1 MNNIPSSI
9 EAEESLLGA
18 MLQNP
23 QAISISISKISSN
36 DFYSERNKLLY
47 ESILE
52 MHSRNIE
59 VNAETALRYLKEN
72 GLFEKVFQNDE
83 AYLMRIIDGTPFH
96 QNARYYSE
104 IIAEKSL
111 LRDLITVS
119 QDIQKSAFEAKDNE
133 TREIV
138 DLAEKKIFEV
148 TQRRLDNDFIH
159 IRDLL
164 YEALTTIE
172 SRKKHKGTVTGV
184 PSGFV
189 GLDKVTHGFQPSDLI
204 ILAARPSVGKTSFAL
219 NIVEYVLT
227 NAETIN
233 FGIGFFSLEMSR
245 MQLVERL
252 IASKARISLG
262 RIRTGDLEKNEWA
275 KLGQTFNSL
284 AQSNLLIDDASQLTI
299 MEIRGKA
306 RQMKYKF
313 AEMNKVRD
321 KDKPPVDLKLIIVD
335 YLQLI
340 HSTTG
345 ARKNGTREQ
354 EIAEIS
360 RGLKAL
366 AKELNVPVIAL
377 AQLSRAVEQR
387 QDKPRLS
394 DLRESGSIEQD
405 ADIVMF
411 LHRQRPNREDK
422 DEEVIDSKTNQVEV
436 ILAKHRNG
444 AIIDGLP
451 LNFIAEQT
459 RFENIFNNNSDIY
472 NN

>member
-1 MNNIPSSI
+1 MNNMPYSI

-23 QAISISISKISSN
+23 QAISIALSKINSK
-36 DFYSERNKLLY
+36 DFYSERNRLIY
-47 ESILE
+47 ESVIE
-52 MHSRNIE
+52 MHNRNIA
-59 VNAETALRYLKEN
+59 VNGETALRYLKEN
-72 GLFEKVFQNDE
+72 DLFEKLFQNDE
-83 AYLMRIIDGTPFH
+83 AYLMRIIDGTPFY
-96 QNARYYSE
+96 QNAKYYAE

-111 LRDLITVS
+111 LRDLILAA
-119 QDIQKSAFEAKDNE
+119 QDIEKSAYESKDNE
-133 TREIV
+133 TKEV
-138 DLAEKKIFEV
+138 ADFAEKKIFEV

-164 YEALTTIE
+164 YEALTSIE
-172 SRKKHKGTVTGV
+172 ERKKHKSAVTGV
-184 PSGFV
+184 PSGFA
-189 GLDKVTHGFQPSDLI
+189 GLDRVTHGFQPSDLI

-219 NIVEYVLT
+219 NIVEHVMT
-227 NAETIN
+227 NVETMS

-252 IASKARISLG
+252 ISSKARINLS
-262 RIRTGDLEKNEWA
+262 RVRSGDLERTEWT

-284 AQSNLLIDDASQLTI
+284 SQSNLLIDDSSQLTI

-313 AEMNKVRD
+313 AEMSKTSGKNI
-321 KDKPPVDLKLIIVD
+321 DLKLIVVD

-340 HSTTG
+340 HSNIQT
-345 ARKNGTREQ
+345 RRNGTREQ
-354 EIAEIS
+354 EIADIS

-366 AKELNVPVIAL
+366 AKELNIPVVAL

-405 ADIVMF
+405 ADLVMF
-411 LHRQRPNREDK
+411 LHRQKPNRD
-422 DEEVIDSKTNQVEV
+422 DEEVIDERNNQVEV

-444 AIIDGLP
+444 SIIDGLP
-451 LNFIAEQT
+451 LNFVAEQT
-459 RFENIFNNNSDIY
+459 RFENIYSNTDNN
-472 NN
+472 

>member
-1 MNNIPSSI
+1 MNNMPYSI

-23 QAISISISKISSN
+23 QAISIALSKINSR
-36 DFYSERNKLLY
+36 DFYSERNRLLY
-47 ESILE
+47 ESVIE
-52 MHSRNIE
+52 MHNRNIA
-59 VNAETALRYLKEN
+59 VNGETALRYLKEN
-72 GLFEKVFQNDE
+72 DLFEKLFQNDE
-83 AYLMRIIDGTPFH
+83 AYLMRIIDGTPFY
-96 QNARYYSE
+96 QNAKYYAE

-111 LRDLITVS
+111 LRDLIFAA
-119 QDIQKSAFEAKDNE
+119 QDIEKSAYESKDSE
-133 TREIV
+133 TKEV
-138 DLAEKKIFEV
+138 ADFAEKKIFEV

-164 YEALTTIE
+164 YEALTSIE
-172 SRKKHKGTVTGV
+172 ERKKHKSAVTGV
-184 PSGFV
+184 PSGFT
-189 GLDKVTHGFQPSDLI
+189 GLDRVTHGFQPSDLI

-219 NIVEYVLT
+219 NIVEHVMT
-227 NAETIN
+227 NVETMG

-252 IASKARISLG
+252 ISSKARINLS
-262 RIRTGDLEKNEWA
+262 RVRSGDLERQEWT

-284 AQSNLLIDDASQLTI
+284 SQSNLLIDDSSQLTI

-313 AEMNKVRD
+313 AEMSKTSGKNI
-321 KDKPPVDLKLIIVD
+321 DLKLIVVD

-340 HSTTG
+340 HSNIQT
-345 ARKNGTREQ
+345 RRNGTREQ
-354 EIAEIS
+354 EIADIS

-366 AKELNVPVIAL
+366 AKELNIPVVAL

-405 ADIVMF
+405 ADLVMF
-411 LHRQRPNREDK
+411 LHRQKPNRE
-422 DEEVIDSKTNQVEV
+422 DEEVIDERNNQVEV

-444 AIIDGLP
+444 SIIDGLP
-451 LNFIAEQT
+451 LNFVAEQT
-459 RFENIFNNNSDIY
+459 RFENIYSNADNN
-472 NN
+472 

>member
-1 MNNIPSSI
+1 MNNMPYSI

-23 QAISISISKISSN
+23 QAISIALSKINSK
-36 DFYSERNKLLY
+36 DFYSERNRLLY
-47 ESILE
+47 ESVIE
-52 MHSRNIE
+52 MHNRNIE
-59 VNAETALRYLKEN
+59 VNGETALRYLKEN
-72 GLFEKVFQNDE
+72 GLFEKLFQNDE
-83 AYLMRIIDGTPFH
+83 AYLMRIIDGTPFY
-96 QNARYYSE
+96 QSAKYYSE

-111 LRDLITVS
+111 LRDLILAS
-119 QDIQKSAFEAKDNE
+119 QDIQKSAYEAKDAE
-133 TREIV
+133 TKEV
-138 DLAEKKIFEV
+138 ADFAEKKIFEV

-164 YEALTTIE
+164 YEALTSIE
-172 SRKKHKGTVTGV
+172 ERKKHKSAVTGV
-184 PSGFV
+184 PSGFA
-189 GLDKVTHGFQPSDLI
+189 GLDRVTHGFQPSDLI

-219 NIVEYVLT
+219 NIVEHVMT
-227 NAETIN
+227 NVETMG

-252 IASKARISLG
+252 ISSKARINLS
-262 RIRTGDLEKNEWA
+262 RVRSGDLERTEWT

-284 AQSNLLIDDASQLTI
+284 SQSNLLIDDSSQLTI

-313 AEMNKVRD
+313 AEMSKTSGKNI
-321 KDKPPVDLKLIIVD
+321 DLKLIVVD

-340 HSTTG
+340 HSNIQT
-345 ARKNGTREQ
+345 RRNGTREQ
-354 EIAEIS
+354 EIADIS

-366 AKELNVPVIAL
+366 AKELNIPVVAL

-405 ADIVMF
+405 ADLVMF
-411 LHRQRPNREDK
+411 LHRQKPNKE
-422 DEEVIDSKTNQVEV
+422 DEEVIDERNNQVEV

-444 AIIDGLP
+444 SIIDGLP
-451 LNFIAEQT
+451 LNFVAEQT
-459 RFENIFNNNSDIY
+459 RFENIYSNADNN
-472 NN
+472 

>member
-1 MNNIPSSI
+1 MNNMPYSI

-23 QAISISISKISSN
+23 QAISIALSKINSK
-36 DFYSERNKLLY
+36 DFYSERNRLLY
-47 ESILE
+47 ESIIE
-52 MHSRNIE
+52 MHNRNIA
-59 VNAETALRYLKEN
+59 VNGETALRYLKEN
-72 GLFEKVFQNDE
+72 GLFEKLFQNDE
-83 AYLMRIIDGTPFH
+83 AYLIKIIDGTPLS
-96 QNARYYSE
+96 QSARYYAD

-111 LRDLITVS
+111 LRDLILAA
-119 QDIQKSAFEAKDNE
+119 QDIQKSAYEAKDAE
-133 TREIV
+133 TKEV
-138 DLAEKKIFEV
+138 ADFAEKKIFEV

-164 YEALTTIE
+164 YEALTSIE
-172 SRKKHKGTVTGV
+172 ERKKHKSAVTGV
-184 PSGFV
+184 PSGFT
-189 GLDKVTHGFQPSDLI
+189 GLDRVTHGFQPSDLI

-219 NIVEYVLT
+219 NIVEHVMT
-227 NAETIN
+227 NVETMS

-252 IASKARISLG
+252 ISSKARINLS
-262 RIRTGDLEKNEWA
+262 RVRSGDLERQEWT

-284 AQSNLLIDDASQLTI
+284 SQSNLLIDDSSQLTI

-313 AEMNKVRD
+313 AEMSKTSGKNI
-321 KDKPPVDLKLIIVD
+321 DLKLIVVD

-340 HSTTG
+340 HSSQT
-345 ARKNGTREQ
+345 RRNGNREQ
-354 EIAEIS
+354 EIADIS

-366 AKELNVPVIAL
+366 AKELNIPVVAL

-405 ADIVMF
+405 ADLVMF
-411 LHRQRPNREDK
+411 LHRQKPNRE
-422 DEEVIDSKTNQVEV
+422 DEEVIDERNNQVEL

-444 AIIDGLP
+444 SIIDGLP
-451 LNFIAEQT
+451 LNFVAEQT
-459 RFENIFNNNSDIY
+459 RFENIYSNADNN
-472 NN
+472 

>member
-1 MNNIPSSI
+1 MNNMPYSI

-23 QAISISISKISSN
+23 QAISIALSKINSK
-36 DFYSERNKLLY
+36 DFYSERNRLLY
-47 ESILE
+47 ESVIE
-52 MHSRNIE
+52 MHNRNIA
-59 VNAETALRYLKEN
+59 VNGETALRYLKEN
-72 GLFEKVFQNDE
+72 GLFEKLFQNDE
-83 AYLMRIIDGTPFH
+83 AYLIKIIDGTPLS
-96 QNARYYSE
+96 QSARYYAD

-111 LRDLITVS
+111 LRDLILAS
-119 QDIQKSAFEAKDNE
+119 QDIQKSAYEAKDAE
-133 TREIV
+133 TKEV
-138 DLAEKKIFEV
+138 ADFAEKKIFEV

-164 YEALTTIE
+164 YEALTSIE
-172 SRKKHKGTVTGV
+172 ERKKHKSAVTGV
-184 PSGFV
+184 PSGFT
-189 GLDKVTHGFQPSDLI
+189 GLDRVTHGFQPSDLI

-219 NIVEYVLT
+219 NIVEHVMT
-227 NAETIN
+227 NVETMG

-252 IASKARISLG
+252 ISSKARINLS
-262 RIRTGDLEKNEWA
+262 RVRSGDLERTEWT

-284 AQSNLLIDDASQLTI
+284 SQSNLLIDDSSQLTI

-313 AEMNKVRD
+313 AEMSKTSGKNI
-321 KDKPPVDLKLIIVD
+321 DLKIIVVD

-340 HSTTG
+340 HSSQT
-345 ARKNGTREQ
+345 RRNGNREQ
-354 EIAEIS
+354 EIADIS

-366 AKELNVPVIAL
+366 AKELNIPVVAL

-405 ADIVMF
+405 ADLVMF
-411 LHRQRPNREDK
+411 LHRQKPNRE
-422 DEEVIDSKTNQVEV
+422 DEEVIDERNNQVEL

-444 AIIDGLP
+444 SIIDGLP
-451 LNFIAEQT
+451 LNFVAEQT
-459 RFENIFNNNSDIY
+459 RFENIYSNADNN
-472 NN
+472 

>member
-1 MNNIPSSI
+1 MNNMPYSI

-23 QAISISISKISSN
+23 QAISIALSKINSK
-36 DFYSERNKLLY
+36 DFYSERNRLLY
-47 ESILE
+47 ESVIE
-52 MHSRNIE
+52 MHNRNIA
-59 VNAETALRYLKEN
+59 VNGETALRYLKEN
-72 GLFEKVFQNDE
+72 DLFEKLFQNDE
-83 AYLMRIIDGTPFH
+83 AYLMRIIDGTPFY
-96 QNARYYSE
+96 QNAKYYAE

-111 LRDLITVS
+111 LRDLILAA
-119 QDIQKSAFEAKDNE
+119 QDIEKSAYESKDNE
-133 TREIV
+133 TKEV
-138 DLAEKKIFEV
+138 ADFAEKKIFEV

-164 YEALTTIE
+164 YEALTSIE
-172 SRKKHKGTVTGV
+172 ERKKHKSAVTGV
-184 PSGFV
+184 PSGFT
-189 GLDKVTHGFQPSDLI
+189 GLDRVTHGFQPSDLI

-219 NIVEYVLT
+219 NIVEHVMT
-227 NAETIN
+227 NVETMS

-252 IASKARISLG
+252 ISSKARINLS
-262 RIRTGDLEKNEWA
+262 RVRSGDLERTEWT

-284 AQSNLLIDDASQLTI
+284 SQSNLLIDDSSQLTI

-313 AEMNKVRD
+313 AEMSKTSGKNI
-321 KDKPPVDLKLIIVD
+321 DLKLIVVD

-340 HSTTG
+340 HSNIQT
-345 ARKNGTREQ
+345 RRNGTREQ
-354 EIAEIS
+354 EIADIS

-366 AKELNVPVIAL
+366 AKELNIPVVAL

-405 ADIVMF
+405 ADLVMF
-411 LHRQRPNREDK
+411 LHRQKPNRD
-422 DEEVIDSKTNQVEV
+422 DEEVIDERNNQVEV

-444 AIIDGLP
+444 SIIDGLP
-451 LNFIAEQT
+451 LNFVAEQT
-459 RFENIFNNNSDIY
+459 RFENIYSNADNN
-472 NN
+472 

>member
-1 MNNIPSSI
+1 MNNMPYSI

-23 QAISISISKISSN
+23 QAISIALSKINSK
-36 DFYSERNKLLY
+36 DFYSERNRLLY
-47 ESILE
+47 ESVIE
-52 MHSRNIE
+52 MHNRNIA
-59 VNAETALRYLKEN
+59 VNGETALRYLKEN
-72 GLFEKVFQNDE
+72 GLFEKLFQNDE
-83 AYLMRIIDGTPFH
+83 AYLIKIIDGTPLS
-96 QNARYYSE
+96 QSARYYAD

-111 LRDLITVS
+111 LRDLILAA
-119 QDIQKSAFEAKDNE
+119 QDIQKSAYEAKDAE
-133 TREIV
+133 TKEV
-138 DLAEKKIFEV
+138 ADFAEKKIFEV

-164 YEALTTIE
+164 YEALTSIE
-172 SRKKHKGTVTGV
+172 ERKKHKSAVTGV
-184 PSGFV
+184 PSGFT
-189 GLDKVTHGFQPSDLI
+189 GLDRVTHGFQPSDLV

-219 NIVEYVLT
+219 NIVEHVMT
-227 NAETIN
+227 NVETMG

-252 IASKARISLG
+252 ISSKARINLS
-262 RIRTGDLEKNEWA
+262 RVRSGDLERTEWT

-284 AQSNLLIDDASQLTI
+284 SQSNLLIDDSSQLTI

-313 AEMNKVRD
+313 AEMSKTSGKNI
-321 KDKPPVDLKLIIVD
+321 DLKIIVVD

-340 HSTTG
+340 HSSQT
-345 ARKNGTREQ
+345 RRNGNREQ
-354 EIAEIS
+354 EIADIS

-366 AKELNVPVIAL
+366 AKELNIPVVAL

-405 ADIVMF
+405 ADLVMF
-411 LHRQRPNREDK
+411 LHRQKPNRE
-422 DEEVIDSKTNQVEV
+422 DEEVIDERNNQVEL

-444 AIIDGLP
+444 SIIDGLP
-451 LNFIAEQT
+451 LNFVAEQT
-459 RFENIFNNNSDIY
+459 RFENIYSNADNN
-472 NN
+472 

>member
-1 MNNIPSSI
+1 MNNMPYSI

-23 QAISISISKISSN
+23 QAISIALSKINSK
-36 DFYSERNKLLY
+36 DFYSEKNRLLY
-47 ESILE
+47 ESIIE
-52 MHSRNIE
+52 MQNSNIE
-59 VNAETALRYLKEN
+59 VNPETALRYLKEN
-72 GLFEKVFQNDE
+72 GLFEKLFQNDE
-83 AYLMRIIDGTPFH
+83 AYLMRIIDGTPFY
-96 QNARYYSE
+96 QNSKYYSE

-111 LRDLITVS
+111 LRDLIFAA
-119 QDIQKSAFEAKDNE
+119 QDIQKSAYEAKDAE
-133 TREIV
+133 TKEV
-138 DLAEKKIFEV
+138 ADFAEKKIFEV

-164 YEALTTIE
+164 YEALE
-172 SRKKHKGTVTGV
+172 SIDKRKKNKSAVTGV
-184 PSGFV
+184 PSGFT

-219 NIVEYVLT
+219 NIVEHVMT
-227 NAETIN
+227 NVETMN

-252 IASKARISLG
+252 ISSKARINLS
-262 RIRTGDLEKNEWA
+262 RVRSGDLERQELT

-284 AQSNLLIDDASQLTI
+284 SHANLLIDDSSQLTI

-313 AEMNKVRD
+313 AEMSKASKRD
-321 KDKPPVDLKLIIVD
+321 DEKNIDLKLIVVD

-340 HSTTG
+340 HSNIQT
-345 ARKNGTREQ
+345 RRNGTREQ
-354 EIAEIS
+354 EIADIS

-366 AKELNVPVIAL
+366 AKELNIPVIAL

-405 ADIVMF
+405 ADLVMF
-411 LHRQRPNREDK
+411 LHRQKPNRE
-422 DEEVIDSKTNQVEV
+422 DEEVIDERNNQVEV

-444 AIIDGLP
+444 SIIDGLP

-459 RFENIFNNNSDIY
+459 RFENIYTNADNN
-472 NN
+472 

>member
-1 MNNIPSSI
+1 MNNMPYSI

-23 QAISISISKISSN
+23 QAISIALSKINSK
-36 DFYSERNKLLY
+36 DFYSERNRLIY
-47 ESILE
+47 ESVIE
-52 MHSRNIE
+52 MHNRNIA
-59 VNAETALRYLKEN
+59 VNGETALRYLKEN
-72 GLFEKVFQNDE
+72 DLFEKLFQNDE
-83 AYLMRIIDGTPFH
+83 AYLMRIIDGTPFY
-96 QNARYYSE
+96 QNAKYYAE

-111 LRDLITVS
+111 LRDLILAA
-119 QDIQKSAFEAKDNE
+119 QDIEKSAYESKDNE
-133 TREIV
+133 TKEV
-138 DLAEKKIFEV
+138 ADFAEKKIFEV

-164 YEALTTIE
+164 YEALTSIE
-172 SRKKHKGTVTGV
+172 ERKKHKSAVTGV
-184 PSGFV
+184 PSGFT
-189 GLDKVTHGFQPSDLI
+189 GLDRVTHGFQPSDLI

-219 NIVEYVLT
+219 NIVEHVMT
-227 NAETIN
+227 NVETMS

-252 IASKARISLG
+252 ISSKARINLS
-262 RIRTGDLEKNEWA
+262 RVRSGDLERTEWT

-284 AQSNLLIDDASQLTI
+284 SQSNLLIDDSSQLTI

-313 AEMNKVRD
+313 AEMSKTSGKNI
-321 KDKPPVDLKLIIVD
+321 DLKLIVVD

-340 HSTTG
+340 HSNIQT
-345 ARKNGTREQ
+345 RRNGTREQ
-354 EIAEIS
+354 EIADIS

-366 AKELNVPVIAL
+366 AKELNIPVVAL

-405 ADIVMF
+405 ADLVMF
-411 LHRQRPNREDK
+411 LHRQKPNRD
-422 DEEVIDSKTNQVEV
+422 DEEVIDERNNQVEV

-444 AIIDGLP
+444 SIIDGLP
-451 LNFIAEQT
+451 LNFVAEQT
-459 RFENIFNNNSDIY
+459 RFENIYSNTDNN
-472 NN
+472 

>member
-1 MNNIPSSI
+1 MNNTPCSI

-18 MLQNP
+18 MLQNHF
-23 QAISISISKISSN
+23 AIDVAISKIVSS
-36 DFYSERNKLLY
+36 DFYSERNRMLY

-52 MHSRNIE
+52 MHNRGIAI
-59 VNAETALRYLKEN
+59 NAETTLRYLKEN
-72 GLFEKVFQNDE
+72 GLFEKIIQNDE
-83 AYLMRIIDGTPFH
+83 AYLIRIIDGTPFH
-96 QNARYYSE
+96 QNAKYYAE

-119 QDIQKSAFEAKDNE
+119 QDIQKSAYEAKDAE
-133 TREIV
+133 TKDIA
-138 DLAEKKIFEV
+138 DFAEKKIFEV

-184 PSGFV
+184 PSGFIA
-189 GLDKVTHGFQPSDLI
+189 LDKVTHGFQPSDLI
-204 ILAARPSVGKTSFAL
+204 ILAARPSVGKTSFSL
-219 NIVEYVLT
+219 NIIEHVIT
-227 NAETIN
+227 NIETSN

-252 IASKARISLG
+252 IASKARISLS
-262 RIRTGDLEKNEWA
+262 RIRSGDLEKQEWT

-284 AQSNLLIDDASQLTI
+284 SQANLLIDDSSQLTI

-313 AEMNKVRD
+313 AEMSKTTG
-321 KDKPPVDLKLIIVD
+321 KEIDLKLIVVD

-340 HSTTG
+340 HSG
-345 ARKNGTREQ
+345 SNARRNGTREQ
-354 EIAEIS
+354 EIADIS

-366 AKELNVPVIAL
+366 AKELNVPVISL

-411 LHRQRPNREDK
+411 LHRQKPNKESK
-422 DEEVIDSKTNQVEV
+422 DDEVIDERTNQVEV

-444 AIIDGLP
+444 AIHDGIP
-451 LNFIAEQT
+451 LHFIADQT
-459 RFENIFNNNSDIY
+459 RFENIYNSSES
-472 NN
+472 

>member
-1 MNNIPSSI
+1 MNNTPSSI

-23 QAISISISKISSN
+23 QAIYIALSKVNSK
-36 DFYSERNKLLY
+36 DFYSERNRILY
-47 ESILE
+47 ESIIK
-52 MHSRNIE
+52 MHNE
-59 VNAETALRYLKEN
+59 HGDAVNGETFLRYLKEN
-72 GLFEKVFQNDE
+72 DLFERVFQNDE
-83 AYLMRIIDGTPFH
+83 AYLMRIIDGTPFS
-96 QNARYYSE
+96 QNAKYYAE

-111 LRDLITVS
+111 LRDLILATS
-119 QDIQKSAFEAKDNE
+119 DIQKLAYEAKDAE
-133 TREIV
+133 TKEV
-138 DLAEKKIFEV
+138 ADFAEKKIFEI
-148 TQRRLDNDFIH
+148 TQRRLDNDFVH
-159 IRDLL
+159 IKDLL
-164 YEALTTIE
+164 YEALITIE
-172 SRKKHKGTVTGV
+172 NRKKHKSAVTGV
-184 PSGFV
+184 PSGFT

-219 NIVEYVLT
+219 NIVEHVIT
-227 NAETIN
+227 NVESMN

-252 IASKARISLG
+252 ISSKARINLS
-262 RIRTGDLEKNEWA
+262 RIRLGELEKQEWT

-284 AQSNLLIDDASQLTI
+284 SQSNLLIDDSGQLTI

-306 RQMKYKF
+306 RQMKHKF
-313 AEMNKVRD
+313 AEMSKVSG
-321 KDKPPVDLKLIIVD
+321 KNIDLKLVVVD

-340 HSTTG
+340 HSNLQT
-345 ARKNGTREQ
+345 RRNGTREQ
-354 EIAEIS
+354 EIADIS

-366 AKELNVPVIAL
+366 AKELNIPVIAL

-405 ADIVMF
+405 ADLVMF
-411 LHRQRPNREDK
+411 LHRQKSNREEDG
-422 DEEVIDSKTNQVEV
+422 EVIDERSSQVEV

-444 AIIDGLP
+444 SIMDGLP

-459 RFENIFNNNSDIY
+459 RFENININADSNY
-472 NN
+472 

>member
-1 MNNIPSSI
+1 MNNMPYSI

-23 QAISISISKISSN
+23 QAISIALSKINSK
-36 DFYSERNKLLY
+36 DFYSERNRLLY
-47 ESILE
+47 ESIIE
-52 MHSRNIE
+52 MQNSNIE
-59 VNAETALRYLKEN
+59 VNPETALRYLKEN
-72 GLFEKVFQNDE
+72 GLFEKLFQNDE
-83 AYLMRIIDGTPFH
+83 AYLMRIIDGSPFY
-96 QNARYYSE
+96 QNSKYYSE

-111 LRDLITVS
+111 LRDLIFAA
-119 QDIQKSAFEAKDNE
+119 QDIQKSAYEAKDAE
-133 TREIV
+133 TKEV
-138 DLAEKKIFEV
+138 ADFAEKKIFEV

-164 YEALTTIE
+164 YEALE
-172 SRKKHKGTVTGV
+172 SIDKRKKNKSAVTGV
-184 PSGFV
+184 PSGFA

-219 NIVEYVLT
+219 NIVEHVMT
-227 NAETIN
+227 NVETMN

-252 IASKARISLG
+252 ISSKARINLS
-262 RIRTGDLEKNEWA
+262 RVRSGDLERQELT

-284 AQSNLLIDDASQLTI
+284 SHANLLIDDSSQLTI

-313 AEMNKVRD
+313 AEMSKASKRED
-321 KDKPPVDLKLIIVD
+321 EKSVDLKLIVVD

-340 HSTTG
+340 HSNIQT
-345 ARKNGTREQ
+345 RRNGTREQ
-354 EIAEIS
+354 EIADIS

-366 AKELNVPVIAL
+366 AKELNIPVIAL

-405 ADIVMF
+405 ADLVMF
-411 LHRQRPNREDK
+411 LHRQKPNRE
-422 DEEVIDSKTNQVEV
+422 DEEVIDERSNQVEV

-444 AIIDGLP
+444 SIIDGLP

-459 RFENIFNNNSDIY
+459 RFENIYTNSDS
-472 NN
+472 N

>member
-1 MNNIPSSI
+1 MNNMPYSI

-23 QAISISISKISSN
+23 QAISIALSKINSK
-36 DFYSERNKLLY
+36 DFYSERNRLLY
-47 ESILE
+47 ESVIE
-52 MHSRNIE
+52 MHNRNIA
-59 VNAETALRYLKEN
+59 VNGETALRYLKEN
-72 GLFEKVFQNDE
+72 DLFEKLFQNDE
-83 AYLMRIIDGTPFH
+83 AYLMRIIDGTPFY
-96 QNARYYSE
+96 QNAKYYAE

-111 LRDLITVS
+111 LRDLILAA
-119 QDIQKSAFEAKDNE
+119 QDIEKSAYESKDNE
-133 TREIV
+133 TKEV
-138 DLAEKKIFEV
+138 ADFAEKKIFEV

-164 YEALTTIE
+164 YEALTSIE
-172 SRKKHKGTVTGV
+172 ERKKHKSAVTGV
-184 PSGFV
+184 PSGFT

-219 NIVEYVLT
+219 NIVEHVMT
-227 NAETIN
+227 NVETMS

-252 IASKARISLG
+252 ISSKARINLS
-262 RIRTGDLEKNEWA
+262 RVRSGDLERTEWT

-284 AQSNLLIDDASQLTI
+284 SQSNLLIDDSSQLTI

-313 AEMNKVRD
+313 AEMSKTSGKNI
-321 KDKPPVDLKLIIVD
+321 DLKLIVVD

-340 HSTTG
+340 HSNIQT
-345 ARKNGTREQ
+345 RRNGTREQ
-354 EIAEIS
+354 EIADIS

-366 AKELNVPVIAL
+366 AKELNIPVVAL

-405 ADIVMF
+405 ADLVMF
-411 LHRQRPNREDK
+411 LHRQKPNRD
-422 DEEVIDSKTNQVEV
+422 DEEVIDERNNQVEV

-444 AIIDGLP
+444 SIIDGLP
-451 LNFIAEQT
+451 LNFVAEQT
-459 RFENIFNNNSDIY
+459 RFENIYSNADNS
-472 NN
+472 

>member
-1 MNNIPSSI
+1 MNNMPYSI

-23 QAISISISKISSN
+23 QAISIALSKINSK
-36 DFYSERNKLLY
+36 DFYSERNRLLY
-47 ESILE
+47 ESVIE
-52 MHSRNIE
+52 MHNRNIE
-59 VNAETALRYLKEN
+59 VNGETALRYLKEN
-72 GLFEKVFQNDE
+72 GLFEKLFQNDE
-83 AYLMRIIDGTPFH
+83 AYLMRIIDGTPFY
-96 QNARYYSE
+96 QSAKYYSE

-111 LRDLITVS
+111 LRDLILAS
-119 QDIQKSAFEAKDNE
+119 QDIQKSAYEAKDAE
-133 TREIV
+133 TKEV
-138 DLAEKKIFEV
+138 ADFAEKKIFEV

-159 IRDLL
+159 IKDLL
-164 YEALTTIE
+164 REALDFIYE
-172 SRKKHKGTVTGV
+172 RKKNKNTVTGV
-184 PSGFV
+184 PSGFA
-189 GLDKVTHGFQPSDLI
+189 GLDRVTHGFQPSDLI

-219 NIVEYVLT
+219 NIVEHVMT
-227 NAETIN
+227 NVETMG

-252 IASKARISLG
+252 ISSKARINLS
-262 RIRTGDLEKNEWA
+262 RVRSGDLERTEWT

-284 AQSNLLIDDASQLTI
+284 SQSNLLIDDSSQLTI

-313 AEMNKVRD
+313 AEMSKTSGKNI
-321 KDKPPVDLKLIIVD
+321 DLKLIVVD

-340 HSTTG
+340 HSNIQT
-345 ARKNGTREQ
+345 RRNGTREQ
-354 EIAEIS
+354 EIADIS

-366 AKELNVPVIAL
+366 AKELNIPVVAL

-405 ADIVMF
+405 ADLVMF
-411 LHRQRPNREDK
+411 LHRQKPNKE
-422 DEEVIDSKTNQVEV
+422 DEEVIDERNNQVEV

-444 AIIDGLP
+444 SIIDGLP
-451 LNFIAEQT
+451 LNFVAEQT
-459 RFENIFNNNSDIY
+459 RFENIYSNADNN
-472 NN
+472 

>member
-1 MNNIPSSI
+1 MNNMPYSI

-23 QAISISISKISSN
+23 QAISIALSKINSK
-36 DFYSERNKLLY
+36 DFYSERNRLLY
-47 ESILE
+47 ESVIE
-52 MHSRNIE
+52 MHNRNIPI
-59 VNAETALRYLKEN
+59 NGETALRYLKEN
-72 GLFEKVFQNDE
+72 DLFEKLFQNDE
-83 AYLMRIIDGTPFH
+83 AYLMRIIDGTPFY
-96 QNARYYSE
+96 QNAKYYAE

-111 LRDLITVS
+111 LRDLILAA
-119 QDIQKSAFEAKDNE
+119 QDIEKSAYESKDSE
-133 TREIV
+133 TKEV
-138 DLAEKKIFEV
+138 ADFAEKKIFEV

-164 YEALTTIE
+164 YEALTSIE
-172 SRKKHKGTVTGV
+172 ERKKHKSAVTGV
-184 PSGFV
+184 PSGFT
-189 GLDKVTHGFQPSDLI
+189 GLDRVTHGFQPSDLI

-219 NIVEYVLT
+219 NIVEHVMT
-227 NAETIN
+227 NVETMS

-252 IASKARISLG
+252 ISSKARINLS
-262 RIRTGDLEKNEWA
+262 RVRSGDLERQEWT

-284 AQSNLLIDDASQLTI
+284 SQSNLLIDDSSQLTI

-313 AEMNKVRD
+313 AEMSKTSGKNI
-321 KDKPPVDLKLIIVD
+321 DLKLIVVD

-340 HSTTG
+340 HSNIQT
-345 ARKNGTREQ
+345 RRNGTREQ
-354 EIAEIS
+354 EIADIS

-366 AKELNVPVIAL
+366 AKELNIPVVAL

-405 ADIVMF
+405 ADLVMF
-411 LHRQRPNREDK
+411 LHRQKPNRE
-422 DEEVIDSKTNQVEV
+422 DEEVIDERNNQVEV

-444 AIIDGLP
+444 SIIDGLP
-451 LNFIAEQT
+451 LNFVAEQT
-459 RFENIFNNNSDIY
+459 RFENIYSNADNN
-472 NN
+472 

>member
-1 MNNIPSSI
+1 MNNMPYSI

-23 QAISISISKISSN
+23 QAISIALSKINSK
-36 DFYSERNKLLY
+36 DFYSERNRLLY
-47 ESILE
+47 ESVIE
-52 MHSRNIE
+52 MHNRNIA
-59 VNAETALRYLKEN
+59 VNGETALRYLKEN
-72 GLFEKVFQNDE
+72 GLFEKLFQNDE
-83 AYLMRIIDGTPFH
+83 AYLIKIIDGTPLS
-96 QNARYYSE
+96 QSARYYAD

-111 LRDLITVS
+111 LRDLILAS
-119 QDIQKSAFEAKDNE
+119 QDIQKSAYEAKDAE
-133 TREIV
+133 TKEV
-138 DLAEKKIFEV
+138 ADFAEKKIFEV

-164 YEALTTIE
+164 YEALTSIE
-172 SRKKHKGTVTGV
+172 ERKKHKSAVTGV
-184 PSGFV
+184 PSGFT
-189 GLDKVTHGFQPSDLI
+189 GLDRVTHGFQPSDLI

-219 NIVEYVLT
+219 NIVEHVMT
-227 NAETIN
+227 NVETMG

-252 IASKARISLG
+252 ISSKARINLS
-262 RIRTGDLEKNEWA
+262 RVRSGDLERQEWT

-284 AQSNLLIDDASQLTI
+284 SQSNLLIDDSSQLTI

-313 AEMNKVRD
+313 AEMSKTSGKNI
-321 KDKPPVDLKLIIVD
+321 DLKLIVVD

-340 HSTTG
+340 HSSQT
-345 ARKNGTREQ
+345 RRNGNREQ
-354 EIAEIS
+354 EIADIS

-366 AKELNVPVIAL
+366 AKELNIPVVAL

-405 ADIVMF
+405 ADLVMF
-411 LHRQRPNREDK
+411 LHRQKPNRE
-422 DEEVIDSKTNQVEV
+422 DEEVIDERNNQVEL

-444 AIIDGLP
+444 SIIDGLP
-451 LNFIAEQT
+451 LNFVAEQT
-459 RFENIFNNNSDIY
+459 RFENIYSNADNN
-472 NN
+472 

>member
-1 MNNIPSSI
+1 MNNMPYSI

-23 QAISISISKISSN
+23 QAISIALSKINSK
-36 DFYSERNKLLY
+36 DFYSERNRLLY
-47 ESILE
+47 ESVIE
-52 MHSRNIE
+52 MHNRNIA
-59 VNAETALRYLKEN
+59 VNGETALRYLKEN
-72 GLFEKVFQNDE
+72 GLFEKLFQNDE
-83 AYLMRIIDGTPFH
+83 AYLIKIIDGTPLS
-96 QNARYYSE
+96 QSARYYAD

-111 LRDLITVS
+111 LRDLILAA
-119 QDIQKSAFEAKDNE
+119 QDIQKSAYEAKDAE
-133 TREIV
+133 TKEV
-138 DLAEKKIFEV
+138 ADFAEKKIFEV

-164 YEALTTIE
+164 YEALTSIE
-172 SRKKHKGTVTGV
+172 ERKKHKSAVTGV
-184 PSGFV
+184 PSGFT
-189 GLDKVTHGFQPSDLI
+189 GLDRVTHGFQPSDLI

-219 NIVEYVLT
+219 NIVEHVMT
-227 NAETIN
+227 NVETMS

-252 IASKARISLG
+252 ISSKARINLS
-262 RIRTGDLEKNEWA
+262 RVRSGDLERQEWT

-284 AQSNLLIDDASQLTI
+284 SQSNLLIDDSSQLTI

-313 AEMNKVRD
+313 AEMSKTSGKNI
-321 KDKPPVDLKLIIVD
+321 DLKIIVVD

-340 HSTTG
+340 HSSQT
-345 ARKNGTREQ
+345 RRNGNREQ
-354 EIAEIS
+354 EIADIS

-366 AKELNVPVIAL
+366 AKELNIPVVAL

-405 ADIVMF
+405 ADLVMF
-411 LHRQRPNREDK
+411 LHRQKPNRE
-422 DEEVIDSKTNQVEV
+422 DEEVIDERNNQVEL

-444 AIIDGLP
+444 SIIDGLP
-451 LNFIAEQT
+451 LNFVAEQT
-459 RFENIFNNNSDIY
+459 RFENIYSNTDNN
-472 NN
+472 

>member
-18 MLQNP
+18 MLQSP
-23 QAISISISKISSN
+23 QAISISLSKIN
-36 DFYSERNKLLY
+36 PKDFYSERNRMLY
-47 ESILE
+47 ECIIE
-52 MHSRNIE
+52 MNNRCIAI
-59 VNAETALRYLKEN
+59 NAETTLRYLKEN
-72 GLFEKVFQNDE
+72 GLFEKIIQNDE
-83 AYLMRIIDGTPFH
+83 AYLMRIIDGTPFY
-96 QNARYYSE
+96 QNAKYYAE

-111 LRDLITVS
+111 LRDLIIAT
-119 QDIQKSAFEAKDNE
+119 QDIQKSAYDAKDSE
-133 TREIV
+133 TKDIA
-138 DLAEKKIFEV
+138 DFAERKIFEV

-184 PSGFV
+184 PSGFI
-189 GLDKVTHGFQPSDLI
+189 GLDEVTHGFQPSDLI

-219 NIVEYVLT
+219 NIVEHVIT
-227 NAETIN
+227 NIETSG

-252 IASKARISLG
+252 IASKARISLSK
-262 RIRTGDLEKNEWA
+262 IRSGDLEKNEWI

-284 AQSNLLIDDASQLTI
+284 SQANLLIDDASQLTI
-299 MEIRGKA
+299 MEIRGKS

-313 AEMNKVRD
+313 AEMSKTSGKNI
-321 KDKPPVDLKLIIVD
+321 DLKLIIVD
-335 YLQLI
+335 YLQLV
-340 HSTTG
+340 HSG
-345 ARKNGTREQ
+345 IQNRRNGTREQ
-354 EIAEIS
+354 EIADIS

-366 AKELNVPVIAL
+366 AKELNVAVISL

-411 LHRQRPNREDK
+411 LHRQRANKEDK
-422 DEEVIDSKTNQVEV
+422 DNEVIDDRTNQVEI

-444 AIIDGLP
+444 AILDGLP
-451 LNFIAEQT
+451 LNFIADQT
-459 RFENIFNNNSDIY
+459 RFEIINNRYDN
-472 NN
+472 

>member
-1 MNNIPSSI
+1 MNNMPYSI

-23 QAISISISKISSN
+23 QAISIALSKINSR
-36 DFYSERNKLLY
+36 DFYSERNRLLY
-47 ESILE
+47 ESVIE
-52 MHSRNIE
+52 MHNRNIA
-59 VNAETALRYLKEN
+59 VNGETALRYLKEN
-72 GLFEKVFQNDE
+72 DLFEKLFQNDK
-83 AYLMRIIDGTPFH
+83 AYLMRIIDGTPFY
-96 QNARYYSE
+96 QNAKYYAE

-111 LRDLITVS
+111 LRDLILAA
-119 QDIQKSAFEAKDNE
+119 QDIEKSAYESKDAE
-133 TREIV
+133 TKEV
-138 DLAEKKIFEV
+138 ADFAEKKIFEV

-164 YEALTTIE
+164 YEALTSIE
-172 SRKKHKGTVTGV
+172 ERKKHKSAVTGV
-184 PSGFV
+184 PSGFT
-189 GLDKVTHGFQPSDLI
+189 GLDRVTHGFQPSDLI

-219 NIVEYVLT
+219 NIVEHVMT
-227 NAETIN
+227 NVETMN

-252 IASKARISLG
+252 ISSKARINLS
-262 RIRTGDLEKNEWA
+262 RVRSGDLERQEWT

-284 AQSNLLIDDASQLTI
+284 SQSNLLIDDSSQLTI

-313 AEMNKVRD
+313 AEMSKTSGKNI
-321 KDKPPVDLKLIIVD
+321 DLKLIVVD

-340 HSTTG
+340 HSNIQT
-345 ARKNGTREQ
+345 RRNGTREQ
-354 EIAEIS
+354 EIADIS

-366 AKELNVPVIAL
+366 AKELNIPVVAL

-405 ADIVMF
+405 ADLVMF
-411 LHRQRPNREDK
+411 LHRQKPNRD
-422 DEEVIDSKTNQVEV
+422 DEEVIDERNNQVEV

-444 AIIDGLP
+444 SIIDGLP
-451 LNFIAEQT
+451 LNFVAEQT
-459 RFENIFNNNSDIY
+459 RFENIYSNADNN
-472 NN
+472 

>member
-1 MNNIPSSI
+1 MNNTPCSI

-18 MLQNP
+18 MLQNS
-23 QAISISISKISSN
+23 QAISASISKIKST
-36 DFYSERNKLLY
+36 DFYSERNRMLY

-52 MHSRNIE
+52 MHNRGIA
-59 VNAETALRYLKEN
+59 VNQETALRYLKEN
-72 GLFEKVFQNDE
+72 GLFDKIIQNDE
-83 AYLMRIIDGTPFH
+83 AYLFRIIDGTPFH
-96 QNARYYSE
+96 QNAKYYAE

-119 QDIQKSAFEAKDNE
+119 QDIQKSAYEAKDAE
-133 TREIV
+133 TKEIA
-138 DLAEKKIFEV
+138 DFAEKKIFEV

-184 PSGFV
+184 PSGFI

-219 NIVEYVLT
+219 NIIEHVIT
-227 NAETIN
+227 NIETVS

-252 IASKARISLG
+252 LSSKARINLS
-262 RIRTGDLEKNEWA
+262 RIRSGDIEKQEWT

-284 AQSNLLIDDASQLTI
+284 SQANLLIDDSSQLTI

-313 AEMNKVRD
+313 AEISKTSG
-321 KDKPPVDLKLIIVD
+321 KEIDLKLIVVD

-340 HSTTG
+340 HS
-345 ARKNGTREQ
+345 ASHSRKNGTREQ
-354 EIAEIS
+354 EIADIS

-411 LHRQRPNREDK
+411 LHRQKPSKEEK
-422 DEEVIDSKTNQVEV
+422 DDEVIDEKTNQIEV

-444 AIIDGLP
+444 AILDGLP
-451 LNFIAEQT
+451 LNFIADQT
-459 RFENIFNNNSDIY
+459 RFENIYNNSTV
-472 NN
+472 

>member
-1 MNNIPSSI
+1 MNNMPYSI

-23 QAISISISKISSN
+23 QAISIALSKINSK
-36 DFYSERNKLLY
+36 DFYSERNRLLY
-47 ESILE
+47 ESIIE
-52 MHSRNIE
+52 MQNSNIE
-59 VNAETALRYLKEN
+59 VNPETALRYLKEN
-72 GLFEKVFQNDE
+72 GLFEKLFQNDE
-83 AYLMRIIDGTPFH
+83 AYLMRIIDGSPFY
-96 QNARYYSE
+96 QNSKYYSE

-111 LRDLITVS
+111 LRDLIFAA
-119 QDIQKSAFEAKDNE
+119 QDIQKSAYEAKDAE
-133 TREIV
+133 TKEV
-138 DLAEKKIFEV
+138 ADFAEKKIFEV

-164 YEALTTIE
+164 YEALE
-172 SRKKHKGTVTGV
+172 SIDKRKKNKSAVTGV
-184 PSGFV
+184 PSGFA

-219 NIVEYVLT
+219 NIVEHVMT
-227 NAETIN
+227 NVETMN

-252 IASKARISLG
+252 ISSKARINLS
-262 RIRTGDLEKNEWA
+262 RVRSGDLERQELT

-284 AQSNLLIDDASQLTI
+284 SHANLLIDDSSQLTI

-313 AEMNKVRD
+313 AEMSKASKKED
-321 KDKPPVDLKLIIVD
+321 EKSVDLKLIVVD

-340 HSTTG
+340 HSNIQT
-345 ARKNGTREQ
+345 RRNGTREQ
-354 EIAEIS
+354 EIADIS

-366 AKELNVPVIAL
+366 AKELNIPVIAL

-405 ADIVMF
+405 ADLVMF
-411 LHRQRPNREDK
+411 LHRQKPNRE
-422 DEEVIDSKTNQVEV
+422 DEEVIDERSNQVEV

-444 AIIDGLP
+444 SIIDGLP

-459 RFENIFNNNSDIY
+459 RFENIYTNSDS
-472 NN
+472 N

>member
-1 MNNIPSSI
+1 MPYSI

-23 QAISISISKISSN
+23 QAISIALSKINSK
-36 DFYSERNKLLY
+36 DFYSERNRLIY
-47 ESILE
+47 ESVIE
-52 MHSRNIE
+52 MHNRNIA
-59 VNAETALRYLKEN
+59 VNGETALRYLKEN
-72 GLFEKVFQNDE
+72 DLFEKLFQNDE
-83 AYLMRIIDGTPFH
+83 AYLMRIIDGTPFY
-96 QNARYYSE
+96 QNAKYYAE

-111 LRDLITVS
+111 LRDLILAA
-119 QDIQKSAFEAKDNE
+119 QDIEKSAYESKDNE
-133 TREIV
+133 TKEV
-138 DLAEKKIFEV
+138 ADFAEKKIFEV

-164 YEALTTIE
+164 YEALTSIE
-172 SRKKHKGTVTGV
+172 ERKKHKSAVTGV
-184 PSGFV
+184 PSGFT
-189 GLDKVTHGFQPSDLI
+189 GLDRVTHGFQPSDLI

-219 NIVEYVLT
+219 NIVEHVMT
-227 NAETIN
+227 NVETMS

-252 IASKARISLG
+252 ISSKARINLS
-262 RIRTGDLEKNEWA
+262 RVRSGDLERTEWT

-284 AQSNLLIDDASQLTI
+284 SQSNLLIDDSSQLTI

-313 AEMNKVRD
+313 AEMSKTSGKNI
-321 KDKPPVDLKLIIVD
+321 DLKLIVVD

-340 HSTTG
+340 HSNIQT
-345 ARKNGTREQ
+345 RRNGTREQ
-354 EIAEIS
+354 EIADIS

-366 AKELNVPVIAL
+366 AKELNIPVVAL

-405 ADIVMF
+405 ADLVMF
-411 LHRQRPNREDK
+411 LHRQKPNRD
-422 DEEVIDSKTNQVEV
+422 DEEVIDERNNQVEV

-444 AIIDGLP
+444 SIIDGLP
-451 LNFIAEQT
+451 LNFVAEQT
-459 RFENIFNNNSDIY
+459 RFENIYSNADNS
-472 NN
+472 

>member
-1 MNNIPSSI
+1 MNNMPYSI

-23 QAISISISKISSN
+23 QAISIALSKINSK
-36 DFYSERNKLLY
+36 DFYSERNRLLY
-47 ESILE
+47 ESVIE
-52 MHSRNIE
+52 MHNRNIA
-59 VNAETALRYLKEN
+59 VNGETALRYLKEN
-72 GLFEKVFQNDE
+72 GLFEKLFQNDE
-83 AYLMRIIDGTPFH
+83 AYLIKIIDGTPLS
-96 QNARYYSE
+96 QSARYYAD

-111 LRDLITVS
+111 LRDLILAA
-119 QDIQKSAFEAKDNE
+119 QDIQKSAYEAKDAE
-133 TREIV
+133 TKEV
-138 DLAEKKIFEV
+138 ADFAEKKIFEV

-164 YEALTTIE
+164 YEALTSIE
-172 SRKKHKGTVTGV
+172 ERKKHKSAVTGV
-184 PSGFV
+184 PSGFT
-189 GLDKVTHGFQPSDLI
+189 GLDRVTHGFQPSDLI

-219 NIVEYVLT
+219 NIVEHVMT
-227 NAETIN
+227 NVETMS

-252 IASKARISLG
+252 ISSKARINLS
-262 RIRTGDLEKNEWA
+262 RVRSGDLERQEWT

-284 AQSNLLIDDASQLTI
+284 SQSNLLIDDSSQLTI

-313 AEMNKVRD
+313 AEMSKTSGKNI
-321 KDKPPVDLKLIIVD
+321 DLKIIVVD

-340 HSTTG
+340 HSSQT
-345 ARKNGTREQ
+345 RRNGNREQ
-354 EIAEIS
+354 EIADIS

-366 AKELNVPVIAL
+366 AKELNIPVVAL

-405 ADIVMF
+405 ADLVMF
-411 LHRQRPNREDK
+411 LHRQKPNRE
-422 DEEVIDSKTNQVEV
+422 DEEVIDERNNQVEL
-436 ILAKHRNG
+436 ILAKQRNG
-444 AIIDGLP
+444 SIIDGLP
-451 LNFIAEQT
+451 LNFVAEQT
-459 RFENIFNNNSDIY
+459 RFENIYSNADNN
-472 NN
+472 

>member
-1 MNNIPSSI
+1 MNNMPYSI

-23 QAISISISKISSN
+23 QAISIALSKINSK
-36 DFYSERNKLLY
+36 DFYSERNRLLY
-47 ESILE
+47 ESVIE
-52 MHSRNIE
+52 MHNRNIE
-59 VNAETALRYLKEN
+59 VNGETALRYLKEN
-72 GLFEKVFQNDE
+72 GLFEKLFQNDE
-83 AYLMRIIDGTPFH
+83 AYLMRIIDGTPFY
-96 QNARYYSE
+96 QNAKYYSE

-111 LRDLITVS
+111 LRDLILAS
-119 QDIQKSAFEAKDNE
+119 QDIQKSAYEAKDSE
-133 TREIV
+133 TKEV
-138 DLAEKKIFEV
+138 ADFAEKKIFEV

-164 YEALTTIE
+164 YEALTSIE
-172 SRKKHKGTVTGV
+172 ERKKHKSAVTGV
-184 PSGFV
+184 PSGFA
-189 GLDKVTHGFQPSDLI
+189 GLDRVTHGFQPSDLI

-219 NIVEYVLT
+219 NIVEHVMT
-227 NAETIN
+227 NVETMS

-252 IASKARISLG
+252 ISSKARINLS
-262 RIRTGDLEKNEWA
+262 RVRSGDLERTEWT

-284 AQSNLLIDDASQLTI
+284 SQSNLLIDDSSQLTI

-313 AEMNKVRD
+313 AEMSKTSGKNI
-321 KDKPPVDLKLIIVD
+321 DLKLIVVD

-340 HSTTG
+340 HSNIQT
-345 ARKNGTREQ
+345 RRNGTREQ
-354 EIAEIS
+354 EIADIS

-366 AKELNVPVIAL
+366 AKELNIPVVAL

-405 ADIVMF
+405 ADLVMF
-411 LHRQRPNREDK
+411 LHRQKPNRD
-422 DEEVIDSKTNQVEV
+422 DEEVIDERNNQVEV

-444 AIIDGLP
+444 SIIDGLP
-451 LNFIAEQT
+451 LNFVAEQT
-459 RFENIFNNNSDIY
+459 RFENIYSNADNN
-472 NN
+472 